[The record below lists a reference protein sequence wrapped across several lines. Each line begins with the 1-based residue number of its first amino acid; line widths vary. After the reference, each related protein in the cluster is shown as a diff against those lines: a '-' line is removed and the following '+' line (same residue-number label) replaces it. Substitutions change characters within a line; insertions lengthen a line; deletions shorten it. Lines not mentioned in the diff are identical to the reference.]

1 MRNSHM
7 PISKDITIE
16 ELVEQIPESVSYLRQ
31 KGIVCIICG
40 EPVWGTLYE
49 LASQKG
55 FTDEEILAMVEEI
68 GRLKVKG

>member
-1 MRNSHM
+1 MT
-7 PISKDITIE
+7 ICKDISIE
-16 ELVEQIPESVSYLRQ
+16 ELVEQVPESVMYLRQ

-55 FTDEEILAMVEEI
+55 YTDEEIEVMVEEVK
-68 GRLKVKG
+68 RLKVKG

>member
-1 MRNSHM
+1 M
-7 PISKDITIE
+7 PINKDITIE
-16 ELVEQIPESVSYLRQ
+16 ELVEQVPESVSYLRQ

-55 FTDEEILAMVEEI
+55 YTDQEIEVMVKEVE
-68 GRLKVKG
+68 RLKAKE